1 MTVSLPSQPVEKAD
15 WSHRLRGWLGGDG
28 LSVQLRVH
36 GTCLHIVFEGRPC
49 PSWKQA
55 IARVRQVAL
64 DHPEWVATLQ
74 GDGGNVT
81 YLLLYGRS
89 LGQKLPNWTR
99 RVSLK
104 RLNQMVEAFHKANAV
119 NGQAPSDA
127 AAWTGLPPSAD
138 NNGAGAL
145 AAPASRPPSS
155 GTWDESEP
163 PSASAL
169 PNSLTS
175 PGVPSSPSVTPPYG
189 DPGDY
194 HSSSSLEQGS
204 GDSSTPFKP
213 SAPKPS
219 NQGRSPGTPSED
231 LGNSAQSSQEW
242 AEYIANQLARA
253 LAKHLGAG
261 PDETPQRVSVQRVGA
276 KILPPASP
284 KRSPLVPPTTGQRR
298 LLITCLCRYEAQGIG
313 ESNFTSTDFAHDFT
327 DALETTVAPAVTRIM
342 RQLPLT
348 GFDYG
353 YGVIKAESG
362 TALDESRPQ
371 VSVRVN
377 LRSPTE
383 QLKTWARWGDVEALV
398 RLFNQGLGNSCQPVT
413 AQQQENTLYV
423 FCRENPDRNDPPLD
437 QSRVVGTLAPIAQSI
452 APQGIHSLVLYGYAQ
467 HPGETPSPSSNTLS
481 TDSASPGFSQTSV
494 QDSFPKSSQG
504 SYRPAP
510 PISVDISQGGD
521 EDTPLWIDW
530 IDLPAMADAERA
542 ESTIALAMRG
552 YLPPLAH
559 LLERL
564 VNDDLDHWLATGGR
578 QVVCDR
584 HRRHPDTLQV
594 VIYGPDVPPSDGVV
608 PGIVKALKP
617 LAGINRLVVY
627 GQSVYQSHWESIH
640 TLGKATKQDKAKSRV
655 LTPPLDNPFVAS
667 DALAPPNDAAVETTP
682 TPGSTGSSLL
692 PLAPPRWSLPHWQE
706 LPHILRNGLIQVGVC
721 APIAAGGKA
730 EKERGGDRDDGLLD
744 MLVGMTRARVAAAG
758 LCGILAAAALDLGL
772 AKGGWL
778 ASRGLPAASSQNSP
792 AVGTAVDSSPG
803 ITPLPELPSFNS
815 PQFDHQLEL
824 YRQFVLDQGRPDV
837 LVVGSSRALRGFDP
851 GKLNQ
856 LREQNQQPPLK
867 IFNLSVNGA
876 TAKVIAM
883 VLVDLLP
890 PGHLPPLV
898 IWADGARA
906 FNSGRRDG
914 THGAIAQSPGYRLV
928 LQDQFPLP
936 DLGDSA
942 PSNAGTATL
951 GGVRALSVPSLP
963 MPAARAGNGTDN
975 SRTTKGDRPGDPT
988 RRAPMPTLV
997 SSREISP
1004 FFQTTALGYWLRKL
1018 PTEADFDAWFEGTI
1032 GQGSGAFRQR
1042 TQLRKIA
1049 QSQLQN
1055 LPIVDLWS
1063 QPAPP
1068 PEISPVMDMVA
1079 AGAQRRLGN
1088 APAITNGKQDGIVDE
1103 SGFLPLSV
1111 EFDPTT
1117 YYERHPRVPGAFDN
1131 DYRLFSLQGEQ
1142 SQSLKT
1148 VIRHLRQHRSEL
1160 VFVNVPLTTQYLDP
1174 VRSLWENKFSRFMRS
1189 QDLTYLDFASLW
1201 PNQATYFSDPSHL
1214 NRTGA
1219 RALIR
1224 AIAKA
1229 SNVPWPKPPP
1239 SS

>member
-1 MTVSLPSQPVEKAD
+1 MTVSPPSQPVSKAD
-15 WSHRLRGWLGGDG
+15 WSHRLRGWLGGNG

-36 GTCLHIVFEGRPC
+36 GYCLHIVFEGRPC

-64 DHPEWVATLQ
+64 DHPEWVATLN
-74 GDGGNVT
+74 GNSGKVT

-89 LGQKLPNWTR
+89 LGQKLPHWTR

-104 RLNQMVEAFHKANAV
+104 RLNQMVEAFSAANAAHGRGSEASDSNV
-119 NGQAPSDA
+119 EAGAARTGGIGLSGAGVAPSQANQRETKTLDQA
-127 AAWTGLPPSAD
+127 LNQAESEQLKGRFDTPDDSPGSVAPPDLPP
-138 NNGAGAL
+138 N
-145 AAPASRPPSS
+145 
-155 GTWDESEP
+155 
-163 PSASAL
+163 
-169 PNSLTS
+169 
-175 PGVPSSPSVTPPYG
+175 PSVTTLYG
-189 DPGDY
+189 GSDY
-194 HSSSSLEQGS
+194 SDSTNNDLNHDSLA
-204 GDSSTPFKP
+204 PLAFPVP
-213 SAPKPS
+213 SK
-219 NQGRSPGTPSED
+219 SPDTPSEEP
-231 LGNSAQSSQEW
+231 GHSAQSSRQW
-242 AEYIANQLARA
+242 AEYIANQLANG
-253 LAKHLGAG
+253 LAQHLEAG
-261 PDETPQRVSVQRVGA
+261 VDGTPQRVSVQRVAA
-276 KILPPASP
+276 KILPPATP

-298 LLITCLCRYEAQGIG
+298 LLVSCLCRHG
-313 ESNFTSTDFAHDFT
+313 EHLGGNSNFSGTDISSASFIK
-327 DALETTVAPAVTRIM
+327 ALETTVAPAVTRIM

-353 YGVIKAESG
+353 YGVIKAEPG
-362 TALDESRPQ
+362 TALAKSLPQ

-383 QLKTWARWGDVEALV
+383 QLKSWARWGDVEALV
-398 RLFNQGLGNSCQPVT
+398 RLFNQALRDSYQPVT

-423 FCRENPDRNDPPLD
+423 FCREKSGQEAPPLE
-437 QSRVVGTLAPIAQSI
+437 QSRVVGTLAPIAQAI
-452 APQGIHSLVLYGYAQ
+452 APQGIHSLVIYGYAQ
-467 HPGETPSPSSNTLS
+467 EPETDQQGEGFPS
-481 TDSASPGFSQTSV
+481 
-494 QDSFPKSSQG
+494 SSQG

-510 PISVDISQGGD
+510 PIPVDISQEGD

-530 IDLPAMADAERA
+530 IDLPATTDASRA
-542 ESTIALAMRG
+542 ESTLALAMGG

-564 VNDDLDHWLATGGR
+564 VNQDLDHWLATGGR
-578 QVVCDR
+578 SVVCDR
-584 HRRHPDTLQV
+584 HHRHHGTLQV
-594 VIYGPDVPPSDGVV
+594 VIYGPDVPPSDEVM
-608 PGIVKALKP
+608 PGILKALKP
-617 LAGINRLVVY
+617 LPGINRVVVY
-627 GQSVYQSHWESIH
+627 GQSVYQSHWESVH
-640 TLGKATKQDKAKSRV
+640 AVGKVSKQRRTESRA
-655 LTPPLDNPFVAS
+655 LPSPLDNPFVPS
-667 DALAPPNDAAVETTP
+667 DALVPVGNSAGAETAQG
-682 TPGSTGSSLL
+682 GSTLL
-692 PLAPPRWSLPHWQE
+692 PLAPPRWSPPRWRDIPE
-706 LPHILRNGLIQVGVC
+706 ILRNGLIQAGLC
-721 APIAAGGKA
+721 APIATEDQSGKNS
-730 EKERGGDRDDGLLD
+730 GGDRDDGLLD
-744 MLVGMTRARVAAAG
+744 MLVGMSLQRVAAAG
-758 LCGILAAAALDLGL
+758 ICGLLAAAAMDLGL

-778 ASRGLPAASSQNSP
+778 ASRWMPDGPSQGLAGDQADGDVTS
-792 AVGTAVDSSPG
+792 AVSATQG

-856 LREQNQQPPLK
+856 LRAQNQQQPLK

-876 TAKVIAM
+876 TAKVISM

-936 DLGDSA
+936 DLGDRPPSA
-942 PSNAGTATL
+942 ASATL
-951 GGVRALSVPSLP
+951 GGVRALKVPTP
-963 MPAARAGNGTDN
+963 PVPTTRAGNGAN
-975 SRTTKGDRPGDPT
+975 
-988 RRAPMPTLV
+988 RALNGESPSPDEDAHSKALPPLV

-1004 FFQTTALGYWLRKL
+1004 FFQTTALGYWLQKL
-1018 PTEADFDAWFEGTI
+1018 PTEADFDAWFEGTV
-1032 GQGSGAFRQR
+1032 GQGSKAFQQR
-1042 TQLRKIA
+1042 AQLRSAAQTQL
-1049 QSQLQN
+1049 QT

-1068 PEISPVMDMVA
+1068 PDISPVMDMVA

-1111 EFDPTT
+1111 EFDPAT

-1142 SQSLKT
+1142 SQALKK
-1148 VIRHLRQHRSEL
+1148 VIGHLQQHRSEL

-1174 VRSLWENKFSRFMRS
+1174 VRSLWETKFSRFMRA
-1189 QDLTYLDFASLW
+1189 QDLTYLDFATLW
-1201 PNQATYFSDPSHL
+1201 PNQVTYFSDPSHL
-1214 NRTGA
+1214 NRSGA

-1229 SNVPWPKPPP
+1229 SNVPWPQP
-1239 SS
+1239 SSSS